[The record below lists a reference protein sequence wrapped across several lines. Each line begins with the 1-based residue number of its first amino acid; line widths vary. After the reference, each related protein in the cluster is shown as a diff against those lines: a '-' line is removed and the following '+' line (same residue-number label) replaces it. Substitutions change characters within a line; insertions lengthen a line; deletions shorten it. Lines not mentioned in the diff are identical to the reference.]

1 MRPGAGKSA
10 VRPVSVIR
18 FKYNY
23 EPEDARVI
31 NGESIWSIVMLDSN
45 LNCNISNIE
54 CSHVSGTASRN
65 TKRQVEQPLRSI

>member
-10 VRPVSVIR
+10 VRPVSVIH

-45 LNCNISNIE
+45 LYCNIS
-54 CSHVSGTASRN
+54 
-65 TKRQVEQPLRSI
+65 KRCLQQGKPYYDDVRVAAT